1 MKQFNLAEYL
11 KNPSR
16 KVMTRYGDEV
26 RIICTDRK
34 YTISTE
40 NFQTKQMPIVAL
52 VLEKEI
58 KSEGVFCY
66 YEDGRLSV
74 NQNTSHDL
82 FFAPTKKEGW
92 VNIYQDPNEFPR
104 TGNIYEAKEEAIK
117 NKDNINY
124 KATIKIEWEE

>member
-1 MKQFNLAEYL
+1 MKEFNLDEYL
-11 KNPSR
+11 KNPSQ
-16 KVMTRYGDEV
+16 KVVTRDGRNV

-34 YTISTE
+34 SVSLE
-40 NFQTKQMPIVAL
+40 NLETKPLPIVAL
-52 VLEKEI
+52 VFEKDR
-58 KSEGVFCY
+58 KQEGLFCY

-74 NQNTSHDL
+74 KQNTSHDL

-117 NKDNINY
+117 NKDRNY
-124 KATIKIEWEE
+124 IATVKIEWEE